1 MPDKKGNL
9 YLFEAIELRK
19 EYDRRIKLLEHLLGG
34 EEGKQD
40 RLFRSNEPDFGVEPD
55 FEEDFGVTH

>member
-40 RLFRSNEPDFGVEPD
+40 RLSEATRKRNQVR
-55 FEEDFGVTH
+55 T